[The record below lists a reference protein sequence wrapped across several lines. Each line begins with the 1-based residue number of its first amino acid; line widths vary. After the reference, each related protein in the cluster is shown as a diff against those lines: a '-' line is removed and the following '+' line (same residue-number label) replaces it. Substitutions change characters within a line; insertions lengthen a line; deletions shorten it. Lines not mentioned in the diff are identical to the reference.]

1 LCDAHKCDDYT
12 ASAEYC
18 KKHIGL
24 QRRFVRYKPFE
35 VGHLPW
41 LSANGCVLRFAALF
55 GLRDARRFDG
65 AHQRLAGRAVS
76 NVIAVAPQANQS

>member
-1 LCDAHKCDDYT
+1 
-12 ASAEYC
+12 
-18 KKHIGL
+18 L

-55 GLRDARRFDG
+55 GPRDARRFDG
-65 AHQRLAGRAVS
+65 THQRLAGSQFVRHDGIFRQFGQHIGRGKCAIVKLPLNDS
-76 NVIAVAPQANQS
+76 